1 MRKEEKKQEE
11 QIQHKSLYQALAS
24 FQQDVPQLLKNT
36 KGYGYNYTDLSEI
49 IKIINPYM
57 KKHGLG
63 FSQPLQKKENNGI
76 RTVIFH
82 VDTSEVLDSYIDLI
96 EGVQL
101 KGMNDFQVLGS
112 QISYLRRYAL
122 VSALGLVSDS
132 DTDASGEQI
141 KKKQGLTQERFKK
154 ALQAILDG
162 DYSIELLKEKYQLTE
177 DQLQQLNEI

>member
-1 MRKEEKKQEE
+1 
-11 QIQHKSLYQALAS
+11 
-24 FQQDVPQLLKNT
+24 
-36 KGYGYNYTDLSEI
+36 
-49 IKIINPYM
+49 
-57 KKHGLG
+57 
-63 FSQPLQKKENNGI
+63 
-76 RTVIFH
+76 
-82 VDTSEVLDSYIDLI
+82 
-96 EGVQL
+96 
-101 KGMNDFQVLGS
+101 MNDFQVLGS

-177 DQLQQLNEI
+177 DQLQQLNEL

>member
-63 FSQPLQKKENNGI
+63 FSQPLQKNENNGI

-82 VDTSEVLDSYIDLI
+82 VDTKEVLDSYIDLI

-132 DTDASGEQI
+132 DTDASG
-141 KKKQGLTQERFKK
+141 KQVLTQERFKK
-154 ALQAILDG
+154 ALQAILNG

-177 DQLQQLNEI
+177 DQLQQLNEL